1 MLDKR
6 TAAAFATPDRA
17 VLDVCGRRRSP
28 ATFPEFHRGRKPKNA
43 GQRYPQE
50 APSVSEIVAVMN
62 GCPDTLSG
70 RRTRA
75 LILIMWRT
83 GVRISEALDL
93 HEQDL
98 NEHDKTVFVRCGK
111 GSKARLIGMDA
122 WGFQQ
127 LQPWLEIRRGLP
139 IGPLFPVVLG
149 ASAGRR
155 WSASGARTA
164 IRIAAKRSGVRKRIH
179 PHSFRAAFAVELDR
193 EHVRLTLIQRQLG
206 HRNLATTAI
215 YLASLSNAEVIDA
228 IGGRPAPMVP
238 AM

>member
-1 MLDKR
+1 MLDQR
-6 TAAAFATPDRA
+6 TAAAFAAPDRA

-28 ATFPEFHRGRKPKNA
+28 ATFPEFHKGRKPKNA

-50 APSVSEIVAVMN
+50 VPSVSEIVAVMN

-122 WGFQQ
+122 WGFSSYS
-127 LQPWLEIRRGLP
+127 RGSRYAAP
-139 IGPLFPVVLG
+139 CQSGRCSPSCSERPPVVG
-149 ASAGRR
+149 GRHPVHARQSVPRRSAPVFV
-155 WSASGARTA
+155 SASTHT
-164 IRIAAKRSGVRKRIH
+164 RSE
-179 PHSFRAAFAVELDR
+179 P
-193 EHVRLTLIQRQLG
+193 RLPS
-206 HRNLATTAI
+206 NLTVNM
-215 YLASLSNAEVIDA
+215 SV
-228 IGGRPAPMVP
+228 
-238 AM
+238 